1 MTRTRANLLLL
12 LAGATWG
19 MGFIAQ
25 STAMDAVG
33 PHLFVALRFLVASV
47 VVLPF
52 AWMEMRRAAAPL
64 TRRDHATHVLVGL
77 VFFLGMA
84 FQQVGLLTTTVTN
97 SGFLT
102 GLYVLFTPLIG
113 IALFREWPHPVVW
126 PAVLVAVGGVYLL
139 SGGDLG
145 ALTLGDLL
153 TVICAVFWGLQ
164 IVLIGRFVRVGGR
177 PLALAL
183 TQFAVCAMLALAVA
197 LPTEEIAWGAIME
210 AGTAILYAGVVAS
223 ALAFTVQIIAQAH
236 TTAPQAAIFLS
247 SEALFAALF
256 GAALLGER
264 IGAWGLVGCA
274 LIFTAMM
281 AVEVVP
287 ALRPRLARASGV

>member
-1 MTRTRANLLLL
+1 MTRTRANMLLL

-33 PHLFVALRFLVASV
+33 PHLFIALRFLVASL

-52 AWMEMRRAAAPL
+52 AWAEMRRAPAPL
-64 TRRDHATHVLVGL
+64 TMRDHATHALVGF

-102 GLYVLFTPLIG
+102 GLYVLFTPLLA

-126 PAVLVAVGGVYLL
+126 PAVLVALGGVYLL

-145 ALTLGDLL
+145 ALATGDVL
-153 TVICAVFWGLQ
+153 TVICAVFWALQ
-164 IVLIGRFVRVGGR
+164 IVLIGRFVRAGGR

-183 TQFAVCAMLALAVA
+183 TQFAVCAALALLVA
-197 LPTEEIAWGAIME
+197 LPTEEIAWASIRE
-210 AGTAILYAGVVAS
+210 AGWAILYAGVVAS

-264 IGAWGLVGCA
+264 VGPGGLLGCA
-274 LIFTAMM
+274 LIFAAMV

-287 ALRPRLARASGV
+287 ALRHRAMARTA